1 MGKKTGKR
9 RGEKSLAIPAKE
21 SEFFLVSRRNE
32 KRLDR
37 VNCVFRKMPQL
48 VVWRKAWGRED
59 WEKGIQTDKMLSN
72 KMVTVASS
80 VQSQ

>member
-21 SEFFLVSRRNE
+21 SEFYLVSRRNE

-37 VNCVFRKMPQL
+37 VNCVLRKMPQL

-59 WEKGIQTDKMLSN
+59 WEKGIQQIKC
-72 KMVTVASS
+72 
-80 VQSQ
+80 